1 MRSGANVAEMESFHF
16 QGTEIVPGTG
26 VEVSLELGDGP
37 AGNPRSIP
45 VYVLHGTKP
54 GPVLGLVAGI
64 HGDELNGVSVVHH
77 LIHGDDHIAN
87 TEDDAIDREQL
98 SGTLIC
104 VPVVNI
110 EGMLLEQR
118 GAPDNRDINRLFP
131 GKRNGNQSQRIAHAL
146 FEGVASRSDYLIDLH
161 SAPHSR
167 TNLPHVRADFDR
179 KDCLDL
185 ARAFGTQIILHSN
198 GPKGSLRR
206 EASAQGTPTILLE
219 AGTAHRFEMD
229 AVHSGIEGVLNV
241 MAHLGM
247 IERKLRLPAFRL
259 LVRRSKWARAE
270 AGGLLYSLVKAG
282 DHVKKGQK
290 IALITDPLGAK
301 THSIESPRT
310 GVIVGLALNPLVR
323 AGDPIANIVLCSA
336 AKWRNTQKE
345 TDPHRPEEESVDDE
359 ESLDDA

>member
-1 MRSGANVAEMESFHF
+1 MAEMQSFHF
-16 QGTEIVPGTG
+16 EGVQIAPGTG
-26 VEVSLELGDGP
+26 IEVSLELGDGP

-45 VYVLHGTKP
+45 VYIVHGTKP
-54 GPVLGLVAGI
+54 GPVLGLIAGI

-87 TEDDAIDREQL
+87 TEDDTINRNQL
-98 SGTLIC
+98 AGTIIC
-104 VPVVNI
+104 VPVVNV

-131 GKRNGNQSQRIAHAL
+131 GKENGNQSQRIAHAL
-146 FEGVASRSDYLIDLH
+146 FEGVVSRADYLIDLH

-167 TNLPHVRADFDR
+167 TNLPHVRADFD
-179 KDCLDL
+179 KNDCLDL
-185 ARAFGTQIILHSN
+185 ARAFGTQIILHSS

-206 EASAQGTPTILLE
+206 EATARGTPTILLE
-219 AGTAHRFEMD
+219 AGTAHRFEME
-229 AVHSGIEGVLNV
+229 AVHAGIEGILNV
-241 MAHLGM
+241 MGHLGM
-247 IERKLRLPAFRL
+247 IERKSRLPAFRL

-270 AGGLLYSLVKAG
+270 SGGLLYSLVKAG
-282 DHVKKGQK
+282 DHVNKGQK

-301 THSIESPRT
+301 THTIESPRT

-323 AGDPIANIVLCSA
+323 AGDPIANIVLCSEK
-336 AKWRNTQKE
+336 KWERAQIQPDAHN
-345 TDPHRPEEESVDDE
+345 PEEESVDDE

>member
-1 MRSGANVAEMESFHF
+1 MAEMQSFHF
-16 QGTEIVPGTG
+16 EGVQIAPGTG
-26 VEVSLELGDGP
+26 IEVSLELGDGP

-45 VYVLHGTKP
+45 VYIVHGTKP
-54 GPVLGLVAGI
+54 GPVLGLIAGI

-87 TEDDAIDREQL
+87 TEDDTINRNQL
-98 SGTLIC
+98 AGTIIC
-104 VPVVNI
+104 VPVVNV

-131 GKRNGNQSQRIAHAL
+131 GKENGNQSQRIAHAL
-146 FEGVASRSDYLIDLH
+146 FEGVVSRADYLIDLH

-167 TNLPHVRADFDR
+167 TNLPHVRADFD
-179 KDCLDL
+179 KNDCLDL
-185 ARAFGTQIILHSN
+185 ARAFGTQIILHSS

-206 EASAQGTPTILLE
+206 EATTRGTPTILLE
-219 AGTAHRFEMD
+219 AGTAHRFEME
-229 AVHSGIEGVLNV
+229 AVHAGIEGILNV
-241 MAHLGM
+241 MGHLGM
-247 IERKLRLPAFRL
+247 IERKSRLPAFRL

-270 AGGLLYSLVKAG
+270 SGGLLYSLVKAG
-282 DHVKKGQK
+282 DHVNKGQK

-301 THSIESPRT
+301 THTIESPRT

-323 AGDPIANIVLCSA
+323 AGDPIANIVLCSEK
-336 AKWRNTQKE
+336 KWERAQIQPDAHN
-345 TDPHRPEEESVDDE
+345 PEEESVDDE

>member
-1 MRSGANVAEMESFHF
+1 MADSDSFHF
-16 QGTEIVPGTG
+16 EGTEIAPGTG
-26 VEVSLELGDGP
+26 AEVSLELGDGP
-37 AGNPRSIP
+37 AGNPRNIP
-45 VYVLHGTKP
+45 VYIIHGTKP
-54 GPVLGLVAGI
+54 GPVLALTAGI

-77 LIHGDDHIAN
+77 LIHGDDHIAG
-87 TEDDAIDREQL
+87 TDDDRISREEL
-98 SGTLIC
+98 AGTLIC

-131 GKRNGNQSQRIAHAL
+131 GKAQGNQSQRIAHAL
-146 FEGVASRSDYLIDLH
+146 FQSVVKRADFLIDLH

-167 TNLPHVRADFDR
+167 TNLPHIRANFER
-179 KDCLDL
+179 EKCMDL
-185 ARAFGTQIILHSN
+185 ARAFGTHIILHSS

-206 EASAQGTPTILLE
+206 TATKDGTPTILLE

-229 AVHSGIEGVLNV
+229 AVHTGIEGVLNV
-241 MAHLGM
+241 MGYLGM
-247 IERKLRLPAFRL
+247 IERNNRLPAVRL

-270 AGGLLYSLVKAG
+270 AGGLLYSLVNVG
-282 DHVKKGQK
+282 DHVSKGQE
-290 IALITDPLGAK
+290 IALVTDPLGEQ

-336 AKWRNTQKE
+336 KKWKRAQSE
-345 TDPHRPEEESVDDE
+345 FSAEDPEEESVDDE
-359 ESLDDA
+359 ESLDDD

>member
-1 MRSGANVAEMESFHF
+1 MNSFHF
-16 QGTEIVPGTG
+16 EGTEITPGTG

-37 AGNPRSIP
+37 AGNPRNIP
-45 VYVLHGTKP
+45 VYIIHGTKP
-54 GPVLGLVAGI
+54 GPVLALTAGI

-77 LIHGDDHIAN
+77 LIHGDDHIAG
-87 TEDDAIDREQL
+87 TDDDRISRDGL
-98 SGTLIC
+98 AGTLIC

-131 GKRNGNQSQRIAHAL
+131 GKKRGNQSQRIAYAL
-146 FEGVASRSDYLIDLH
+146 FQSVVKRADFLIDLH

-167 TNLPHVRADFDR
+167 TNLPHIRANFDR
-179 KDCLDL
+179 EDCMEL
-185 ARAFGTQIILHSN
+185 ARAFGTHIILHSS

-206 EASAQGTPTILLE
+206 TATKDGTPTILLE

-229 AVHSGIEGVLNV
+229 AVQTGIEGVLNV
-241 MAHLGM
+241 MGHLGM
-247 IERKLRLPAFRL
+247 IERNNRLPAVRL

-270 AGGLLYSLVKAG
+270 AGGLLYSLVHVG
-282 DHVKKGQK
+282 EHVKKGQE
-290 IALITDPLGAK
+290 IALVTDPLGAQ

-323 AGDPIANIVLCSA
+323 AGDPIANIVLCSSK
-336 AKWRNTQKE
+336 KWRRAQSEFNAE
-345 TDPHRPEEESVDDE
+345 DPEEESVDDE
-359 ESLDDA
+359 EALDDD